1 MITNIKDAQI
11 IFEELA
17 KLDDLQYEQIYEE
30 KAKELNVKP
39 SFVTKQVEKI
49 KTLARKENDDIVES
63 IDGFDGSVCGVE
75 LADQIESIFDRY
87 VFLPEGGNT
96 AITLWIMGTYVFNS
110 FRIFPNLS
118 ITSPERRCGKSS
130 TLDLIEALANKSLL
144 TSNITPAAIFRLIE
158 KYQPTLLIDEA
169 DTFVSG
175 RNDDMIGIINSGHAK
190 NRAVIIRTVG
200 DNYDSK
206 KFSTWSPKVFAS
218 IKPLQGTVMDRSIE
232 VRLRRKT
239 IHEIVDRLPVNFK
252 DQCLEIRSK
261 LLKWGTDHQDDIRF
275 AKVSLPRIEND
286 RAMDNW
292 HPLFCI
298 AENLDSDWL
307 DKCIK
312 AYKVI
317 TFNRDQK
324 THQIQLLEDIAEI
337 FEVTNYERIFTAELI
352 SHLIQ
357 MEERPWVSWLH
368 GKPINANAL
377 AKMLA
382 GFEIYSSTLRRDYNR
397 KKGYKR
403 SDFEDAF
410 NRYLSRNS

>member
-1 MITNIKDAQI
+1 MTSNIQEAQL

-17 KLDDLQYEQIYEE
+17 KLDELEYERVYKD
-30 KAKELNVKP
+30 KAKELEVSTQFLNK
-39 SFVTKQVEKI
+39 KVEQIKI
-49 KTLARKENDDIVES
+49 FQSKENDNIVES
-63 IDGFDGSVCGVE
+63 IEPFDGSVCGVE
-75 LADQIESIFDRY
+75 LASQIESLFNRF
-87 VFLPEGGNT
+87 VFLPQGGST
-96 AITLWIMGTYVFNS
+96 AISLWIMGTYVFNS
-110 FRIFPNLS
+110 FRIFPNIA

-130 TLDLIEALANKSLL
+130 TLDIIEALSHKSLL

-190 NRAVIIRTVG
+190 NRAIIIRTVG
-200 DNYDSK
+200 ENYESK

-218 IKPLQGTVMDRSIE
+218 IKSLQPTVMDRSIE
-232 VRLRRKT
+232 VKLRRKT

-252 DQCLEIRSK
+252 DDCLEVRTK
-261 LLKWGTDHQDDIRF
+261 LLKWGLDHQDDIRF

-298 AENLDSDWL
+298 ASKLDNEWI

-312 AYKVI
+312 SYKTL
-317 TFNRDQK
+317 TFNKDEK
-324 THQIQLLEDIAEI
+324 SYQIQLLEDIAEI
-337 FEVTNYERIFTAELI
+337 FEVTNYERIFTTELI

-357 MEERPWVSWLH
+357 MEEKPWVDWLR

-382 GFEIYSSTLRRDYNR
+382 GFEISSTTLRRDYNR

-410 NRYLSRNS
+410 TRYLTRK

>member
-1 MITNIKDAQI
+1 MMTNIQQAQA

-17 KLDDLQYEQIYEE
+17 GLDELEYERVYKD
-30 KAKELNVKP
+30 KAKELEVSTQFLNKKVEQIKA
-39 SFVTKQVEKI
+39 VQAKQN
-49 KTLARKENDDIVES
+49 ENIVEN
-63 IDGFDGSVCGVE
+63 IEPFDGCVCGVE
-75 LADQIESIFDRY
+75 LANEIETLFDRF
-87 VFLPEGGNT
+87 VFLPQGGST
-96 AITLWIMGTYVFNS
+96 AISLWIMGTYVFNS
-110 FRIFPNLS
+110 FRIFPNIA

-130 TLDLIEALANKSLL
+130 TLDIIEALSYKSLL

-200 DNYDSK
+200 ENYESK

-218 IKPLQGTVMDRSIE
+218 IKSLQATVMDRSIE
-232 VRLRRKT
+232 VKLRRKT

-252 DQCLEIRSK
+252 DDCLEIRSK
-261 LLKWGTDHQDDIRF
+261 LLKWGLDNQDDIRF

-298 AENLDSDWL
+298 ADKLDSSWT

-312 AYKVI
+312 SYNI
-317 TFNRDQK
+317 LTFNKDGK
-324 THQIQLLEDIAEI
+324 SHQIQLLEDISEI
-337 FEVTNYERIFTAELI
+337 FEVTNYERIFTTELI

-357 MEERPWVSWLH
+357 MEEKPWVDWLR

-382 GFEIYSSTLRRDYNR
+382 GFEISSTTLRRDYNR

-410 NRYLSRNS
+410 TRYLTRK

>member
-1 MITNIKDAQI
+1 MMNNIQEAQI

-17 KLDDLQYEQIYEE
+17 KLDELEYERVYKN
-30 KAKELNVKP
+30 KAKELEVSTQFLNK
-39 SFVTKQVEKI
+39 KVEQI
-49 KTLARKENDDIVES
+49 KAIQAKESDNIVEN
-63 IDGFDGSVCGVE
+63 IEPFDGNVCGVE
-75 LADQIESIFDRY
+75 LANQIESLFDRY
-87 VFLPEGGNT
+87 VFLPQGGST
-96 AITLWIMGTYVFNS
+96 AISLWIMGTYVFNS
-110 FRIFPNLS
+110 FRIFPNIA

-130 TLDLIEALANKSLL
+130 TLDIIEALSYKSLL

-200 DNYDSK
+200 ENYESK

-218 IKPLQGTVMDRSIE
+218 IKSLQPTVMDRSIE
-232 VRLRRKT
+232 VKLRRKT

-252 DQCLEIRSK
+252 DDCLEIRSK
-261 LLKWGTDHQDDIRF
+261 LLKWGLDHQDDIRF

-298 AENLDSDWL
+298 ADKLDSSWI

-312 AYKVI
+312 SYKTL
-317 TFNRDQK
+317 TFNKDEK
-324 THQIQLLEDIAEI
+324 SHQIQLLEDIAEI
-337 FEVTNYERIFTAELI
+337 FEVTNYERIFTTELI

-357 MEERPWVSWLH
+357 MEEKPWVDWIR

-382 GFEIYSSTLRRDYNR
+382 GFEISSTTLRRDYNR

-410 NRYLSRNS
+410 TRYLTRK

>member
-1 MITNIKDAQI
+1 MNNIQEAQV

-17 KLDDLQYEQIYEE
+17 KLDELEYERVYKD
-30 KAKELNVKP
+30 KAKELEVSTQFLNKKVEQVKAFQ
-39 SFVTKQVEKI
+39 SKEKD
-49 KTLARKENDDIVES
+49 NIVEN
-63 IDGFDGSVCGVE
+63 IEPFDGNVCGVE
-75 LADQIESIFDRY
+75 LANKIESLFDRF
-87 VFLPEGGNT
+87 VFLPQGGST
-96 AITLWIMGTYVFNS
+96 AISLWIMGTYVFNS
-110 FRIFPNLS
+110 FRIFPNIA

-130 TLDLIEALANKSLL
+130 TLDIIEALSYKSLL

-200 DNYDSK
+200 ENYESK

-218 IKPLQGTVMDRSIE
+218 IKSLQPTVMDRSIE
-232 VRLRRKT
+232 VKLRRKT

-252 DQCLEIRSK
+252 DDCLEVRSK
-261 LLKWGTDHQDDIRF
+261 LLKWGLGHQDDIRF

-298 AENLDSDWL
+298 ASKLDNEWI

-312 AYKVI
+312 SYKI
-317 TFNRDQK
+317 LTFNKDDK
-324 THQIQLLEDIAEI
+324 SHQIQLLEDIAEI
-337 FEVTNYERIFTAELI
+337 FEVTNYERIFTTELI

-357 MEERPWVSWLH
+357 MEEKPWVDWLR

-382 GFEIYSSTLRRDYNR
+382 GFEISSTTLRRDYNR

-410 NRYLSRNS
+410 TRYLTRK

>member
-1 MITNIKDAQI
+1 MNNIQEAQV
-11 IFEELA
+11 IFEKLA
-17 KLDDLQYEQIYEE
+17 KLDELEYERVYKD
-30 KAKELNVKP
+30 KAKELEVSTQFLNKKVEQVKAFQ
-39 SFVTKQVEKI
+39 SKEKD
-49 KTLARKENDDIVES
+49 NIVEN
-63 IDGFDGSVCGVE
+63 IEPFDGNVCGVE
-75 LADQIESIFDRY
+75 LANKIESLFDRF
-87 VFLPEGGNT
+87 VFLPQGGST
-96 AITLWIMGTYVFNS
+96 AISLWIMGTYVFNS
-110 FRIFPNLS
+110 FRIFPNIA

-130 TLDLIEALANKSLL
+130 TLDIIEALSYKSLL

-200 DNYDSK
+200 ENYESK

-218 IKPLQGTVMDRSIE
+218 IKSLQPTVMDRSIE
-232 VRLRRKT
+232 VKLRRKT

-252 DQCLEIRSK
+252 DDCLEVRSK
-261 LLKWGTDHQDDIRF
+261 LLKWGLGHQDDIRF

-298 AENLDSDWL
+298 ASKLDNEWI

-312 AYKVI
+312 SYKI
-317 TFNRDQK
+317 LTFNKDEK
-324 THQIQLLEDIAEI
+324 SHQIQLLEDIAEI
-337 FEVTNYERIFTAELI
+337 FEVTNYERIFTTELI

-357 MEERPWVSWLH
+357 MEEKPWVDWLR

-377 AKMLA
+377 SKMLA
-382 GFEIYSSTLRRDYNR
+382 GFDISSTTLRRDYNR

-410 NRYLSRNS
+410 TRYLTRK

>member
-1 MITNIKDAQI
+1 MNNIQEAQV

-17 KLDDLQYEQIYEE
+17 KLDELEYERVYKD
-30 KAKELNVKP
+30 KAKELEVSTQFLNKKVEQVKAFQ
-39 SFVTKQVEKI
+39 SKEKD
-49 KTLARKENDDIVES
+49 NIVEN
-63 IDGFDGSVCGVE
+63 IEPFDGNVCGVE
-75 LADQIESIFDRY
+75 LANKIESLFDRF
-87 VFLPEGGNT
+87 VFLPQGGST
-96 AITLWIMGTYVFNS
+96 AISLWIMGTYVFNS
-110 FRIFPNLS
+110 FRIFPNIA

-130 TLDLIEALANKSLL
+130 TLDIIEALSYKSLL

-200 DNYDSK
+200 ENYESK

-218 IKPLQGTVMDRSIE
+218 IKSLQATVMDRSIE
-232 VRLRRKT
+232 VKLRRKT

-252 DQCLEIRSK
+252 DDCLEIRSK
-261 LLKWGTDHQDDIRF
+261 LLKWGLDHQDDIRF

-298 AENLDSDWL
+298 ASKLDSEWI

-312 AYKVI
+312 SYRTL
-317 TFNRDQK
+317 TFNKDEK
-324 THQIQLLEDIAEI
+324 SHQIQLLEDIAEI
-337 FEVTNYERIFTAELI
+337 FEVTNYDRIFTTELI

-357 MEERPWVSWLH
+357 MEEKPWVDWLR

-382 GFEIYSSTLRRDYNR
+382 GFEISSTTLRRDYNR

-410 NRYLSRNS
+410 TRYLTRK

>member
-1 MITNIKDAQI
+1 MMNNIQEAQV
-11 IFEELA
+11 IFEKLA
-17 KLDDLQYEQIYEE
+17 KLDELEYERVYKD
-30 KAKELNVKP
+30 KAKELEVSTQFLNKKVEQVKAFQ
-39 SFVTKQVEKI
+39 SKEKD
-49 KTLARKENDDIVES
+49 NIVEN
-63 IDGFDGSVCGVE
+63 IEPFDGNVCGVE
-75 LADQIESIFDRY
+75 LANKIESLFDRF
-87 VFLPEGGNT
+87 VFLPQGGST
-96 AITLWIMGTYVFNS
+96 AISLWIMGTYVFNS
-110 FRIFPNLS
+110 FRIFPNIA

-130 TLDLIEALANKSLL
+130 TLDIIEALSYKSLL

-200 DNYDSK
+200 ENYESK

-218 IKPLQGTVMDRSIE
+218 IKSLQPTVMDRSIE
-232 VRLRRKT
+232 VKLRRKT

-252 DQCLEIRSK
+252 DDCLEVRSK
-261 LLKWGTDHQDDIRF
+261 LLKWGLGHQDDIRF

-298 AENLDSDWL
+298 ASKLDNEWI

-312 AYKVI
+312 SYKI
-317 TFNRDQK
+317 LTFNKDEK
-324 THQIQLLEDIAEI
+324 SHQIQLLEDIAEI
-337 FEVTNYERIFTAELI
+337 FEVTNYERIFTTELI

-357 MEERPWVSWLH
+357 MEEKPWVDWLR

-382 GFEIYSSTLRRDYNR
+382 GFEISSTTLRRDYNR

-410 NRYLSRNS
+410 TRYLTRK

>member
-1 MITNIKDAQI
+1 MMTNIQQAQA

-17 KLDDLQYEQIYEE
+17 GLDELEYERVYKD
-30 KAKELNVKP
+30 KAKELEVSTQFLNKKVEQIKA
-39 SFVTKQVEKI
+39 VQAKQN
-49 KTLARKENDDIVES
+49 ENIVEN
-63 IDGFDGSVCGVE
+63 IEPFDGCVCGVE
-75 LADQIESIFDRY
+75 LANEIETLFDRF
-87 VFLPEGGNT
+87 VFLPQGGST
-96 AITLWIMGTYVFNS
+96 AISLWIMGTYVFNS
-110 FRIFPNLS
+110 FRIFPNIA

-130 TLDLIEALANKSLL
+130 TLDIIEALSYKSLL

-200 DNYDSK
+200 ENYESK

-218 IKPLQGTVMDRSIE
+218 IKSLQATVMDRSIE
-232 VRLRRKT
+232 VKLRRKT

-252 DQCLEIRSK
+252 DDCLEIRSK
-261 LLKWGTDHQDDIRF
+261 LLKWGLDNQDDIRF

-298 AENLDSDWL
+298 ADKLDSSWT

-312 AYKVI
+312 SYNI
-317 TFNRDQK
+317 LTFNKDGK
-324 THQIQLLEDIAEI
+324 SHQIQLLEDISEI
-337 FEVTNYERIFTAELI
+337 FEVTNYERIFTTELI

-357 MEERPWVSWLH
+357 MEEKPWVDWLR

-382 GFEIYSSTLRRDYNR
+382 GFEISSTTLRRDYNR

-410 NRYLSRNS
+410 NRYLSRK

>member
-1 MITNIKDAQI
+1 MSSLQEAQV

-17 KLDDLQYEQIYEE
+17 KLDDLQYERVYRD
-30 KAKELNVKP
+30 KAKELEVSTQFLNK
-39 SFVTKQVEKI
+39 KI
-49 KTLARKENDDIVES
+49 EQIKAQALKENDDIVEN
-63 IDGFDGSVCGVE
+63 IEPFDDSVCGIE
-75 LADQIESIFDRY
+75 LANQIEAIFDKY

-144 TSNITPAAIFRLIE
+144 TSNITTAAIFRLVE
-158 KYQPTLLIDEA
+158 KYQPTLIIDEA

-190 NRAVIIRTVG
+190 NRAVIIRNVG
-200 DNYDSK
+200 DNFDPK
-206 KFSTWSPKVFAS
+206 KFSTWSAKVFAS
-218 IKPLQGTVMDRSIE
+218 IKSLPGTVMDRSIE
-232 VRLRRKT
+232 VKLRRKT
-239 IHEIVDRLPVNFK
+239 IHEVVDRLSVNFK

-261 LLKWGTDHQDDIRF
+261 LLKWGIDHQDDIRF

-298 AENLDSDWL
+298 AENLNRDWL

-317 TFNRDQK
+317 TFNRDEK

-377 AKMLA
+377 AKILA

-410 NRYLSRNS
+410 NRYLSRNG

>member
-1 MITNIKDAQI
+1 MMNNIKEAQV

-17 KLDDLQYEQIYEE
+17 KLDELEYERVYKD
-30 KAKELNVKP
+30 KAKELEVSTQFLNK
-39 SFVTKQVEKI
+39 KVEQAK
-49 KTLARKENDDIVES
+49 AFQSKEKDNIVEN
-63 IDGFDGSVCGVE
+63 IEPFEGDVCGVE
-75 LADQIESIFDRY
+75 LANKIESLFDRF
-87 VFLPEGGNT
+87 VFLPQGGSN
-96 AITLWIMGTYVFNS
+96 AISLWIMGTYIFNS
-110 FRIFPNLS
+110 FRIFPNIV

-130 TLDLIEALANKSLL
+130 TLDIIEALSYKSLL

-200 DNYDSK
+200 ENYESK

-218 IKPLQGTVMDRSIE
+218 IKSLQATVMDRSIE
-232 VRLRRKT
+232 VKLRRKT

-252 DQCLEIRSK
+252 DDCLEIRSK
-261 LLKWGTDHQDDIRF
+261 LLKWGLDHQDDIRF

-298 AENLDSDWL
+298 ASKLDNEWI

-312 AYKVI
+312 SYKTL
-317 TFNRDQK
+317 TFNKDEK
-324 THQIQLLEDIAEI
+324 SHQIQLLEDIAEI
-337 FEVTNYERIFTAELI
+337 FEVTNYDRIFTTELI

-357 MEERPWVSWLH
+357 MEEKPWVDWLR

-382 GFEIYSSTLRRDYNR
+382 GFEISSSTLRRDYNR

-410 NRYLSRNS
+410 TRYLTRK